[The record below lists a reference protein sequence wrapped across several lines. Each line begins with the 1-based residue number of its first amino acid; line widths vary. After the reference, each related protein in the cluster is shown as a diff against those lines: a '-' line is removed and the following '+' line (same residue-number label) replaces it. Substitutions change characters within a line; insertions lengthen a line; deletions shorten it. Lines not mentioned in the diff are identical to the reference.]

1 MSTWS
6 PVAVN
11 WWRWEATAGMLA
23 AQLAHPPATN
33 QTMVGCPRSELIVAV
48 VPEGV
53 VKVPFG
59 AGVAGPDADRCAD
72 TASFLALATRL
83 ELSANA

>member
-1 MSTWS
+1 
-6 PVAVN
+6 
-11 WWRWEATAGMLA
+11 
-23 AQLAHPPATN
+23 
-33 QTMVGCPRSELIVAV
+33 MVGCPRSELIVAV